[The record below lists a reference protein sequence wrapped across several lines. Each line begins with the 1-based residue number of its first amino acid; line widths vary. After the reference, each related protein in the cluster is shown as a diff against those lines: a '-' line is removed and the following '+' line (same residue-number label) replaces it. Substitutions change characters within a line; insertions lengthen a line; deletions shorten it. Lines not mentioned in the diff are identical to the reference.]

1 MSNQTTRRAVMAGIA
16 AAPVAGL
23 PAIAAEADPIF
34 AVIER
39 AKAADARHAAACA
52 LTDAVAAQ
60 KEGRII
66 TPLDRAEFDAAEQDH
81 DDAHDAFLTTPPT
94 TVAGVRA
101 YLRHCID
108 DEWTQDFIGKA
119 LQTLLYSPVLTND
132 SGAGIVP
139 TTADVLDPFL
149 STLKEFESLER
160 AYNRAATKLEE
171 AESEA
176 AERLGQDRP
185 LELITWRN
193 FFIGGSEIETRR
205 QALLLEQGNDPE
217 KIEAE
222 YIDAKRRERDA
233 IRAGQQWDK
242 LAGIAELR
250 FSASDQLKRLTDL
263 IGSLASTK
271 PTTAQGAAA
280 AARFLNRDLRDE
292 VPQSHRRI
300 LNRIRRRGTDETLGG
315 QALASRPQAGF
326 SRVSRRRRG
335 QGRDRPAWR
344 NPARRSFTGA
354 LHGFGTPRRG
364 AVRRSARHPRLCE
377 TATRRAAAAS
387 AKASRAR
394 AALRGRDQR
403 RTRML

>member
-1 MSNQTTRRAVMAGIA
+1 M
-16 AAPVAGL
+16 
-23 PAIAAEADPIF
+23 
-34 AVIER
+34 IER

-300 LNRIRRRGTDETLGG
+300 L
-315 QALASRPQAGF
+315 
-326 SRVSRRRRG
+326 
-335 QGRDRPAWR
+335 
-344 NPARRSFTGA
+344 
-354 LHGFGTPRRG
+354 
-364 AVRRSARHPRLCE
+364 
-377 TATRRAAAAS
+377 
-387 AKASRAR
+387 
-394 AALRGRDQR
+394 
-403 RTRML
+403 

>member
-326 SRVSRRRRG
+326 SRVSRRRR
-335 QGRDRPAWR
+335 
-344 NPARRSFTGA
+344 
-354 LHGFGTPRRG
+354 
-364 AVRRSARHPRLCE
+364 
-377 TATRRAAAAS
+377 
-387 AKASRAR
+387 
-394 AALRGRDQR
+394 
-403 RTRML
+403 